1 MTTRQNSSIAIV
13 FILGLLA
20 MLMPLSIDMYLPALP
35 VISEQFGV
43 PAGSAQMTL
52 STYILGFAVGQLLYG
67 PMADSIGRKPVILG
81 GTLVFAA
88 AAVACALAQTI
99 DQLIVMRFF
108 HGLAAAAASVV
119 INALMRDIYPKEE
132 FSRMMSFVMLVTT
145 IAPLLAPIVGG
156 WVLVWLSWHYIFW
169 ILAVAAIL
177 ASVMIFTLIKETL
190 PVERRQPFRL
200 RTTLGN
206 FASLFRHKRVLSYM
220 LASGF
225 SFAGMFSFLSAGPFV
240 YIEINHVSPQHFGYY
255 FALNIVFL
263 FVMTIIN
270 SRFVR
275 RVGALNMFRTG
286 LWIQFVMA
294 GWMVFSALFGVGFW
308 ALIKETLP
316 VERRQPFRLRTTLG
330 NFASLFRHK
339 RVLSYMLASG
349 FSFAGMFSFL
359 SAGPFVYIE
368 INHVSPQHFGYY
380 FALNI
385 VFLFVMTIINSRF
398 VRRVGALNMFRTGL
412 WIQFVMAGWMVF
424 SALFGV
430 GFWALVVGVAA
441 FVGCVSMVSSNAMAV
456 ILDEFPHM
464 AGTAS
469 SLAGTFRFG
478 IGAIVGALLSL
489 ATFNSAWPM
498 IWSIAFCATCSI
510 LFYLYASRAKKR

>member
-1 MTTRQNSSIAIV
+1 MTTRPHSSFKIV

-35 VISEQFGV
+35 VISAQFGV
-43 PAGSAQMTL
+43 PPGSAQMTL
-52 STYILGFAVGQLLYG
+52 STYILGFALGQLLYG
-67 PMADSIGRKPVILG
+67 PMADSLGRKPVILG
-81 GTLVFAA
+81 GTLVFAG

-99 DQLIVMRFF
+99 DHLIFMRFL

-145 IAPLLAPIVGG
+145 IAPLVAPMAGG
-156 WVLVWLSWHYIFW
+156 AVLVWFSWHAIFW
-169 ILAVAAIL
+169 ILALAALL
-177 ASVMIFTLIKETL
+177 ASAMIFFFIDETL
-190 PVERRQPFRL
+190 PAEHRQKFHI
-200 RTTLGN
+200 RTTIGN

-240 YIEINHVSPQHFGYY
+240 YIELNHVSPQHFGYY

-263 FVMTIIN
+263 FVLTIIN

-275 RVGALNMFRTG
+275 RVGALNMFRAG

-294 GWMVFSALFGVGFW
+294 VWLVVSA
-308 ALIKETLP
+308 
-316 VERRQPFRLRTTLG
+316 
-330 NFASLFRHK
+330 
-339 RVLSYMLASG
+339 
-349 FSFAGMFSFL
+349 FL
-359 SAGPFVYIE
+359 
-368 INHVSPQHFGYY
+368 
-380 FALNI
+380 
-385 VFLFVMTIINSRF
+385 
-398 VRRVGALNMFRTGL
+398 
-412 WIQFVMAGWMVF
+412 
-424 SALFGV
+424 GV
-430 GFWALVVGVAA
+430 GFWALVIGVAA
-441 FVGCVSMVSSNAMAV
+441 FVGCVSMISSNAMAV

-478 IGAIVGALLSL
+478 IGAIVGALLSM
-489 ATFNSAWPM
+489 ATFTTAWPM
-498 IWSIAFCATCSI
+498 LWAMAFCATSSV
-510 LFYLYASRAKKR
+510 LFCLYASRPRKAAH

>member
-1 MTTRQNSSIAIV
+1 MTTRPHSSFKIV

-35 VISEQFGV
+35 VISAQFGV

-52 STYILGFAVGQLLYG
+52 STYILGFAIGQLLYG
-67 PMADSIGRKPVILG
+67 PMADSLGRKPVILG
-81 GTLVFAA
+81 GTLVFAG
-88 AAVACALAQTI
+88 AAVACALAQSI
-99 DQLIVMRFF
+99 DQLIIMRFF

-119 INALMRDIYPKEE
+119 INALMRDVYPKEE

-145 IAPLLAPIVGG
+145 IAPLVAPMVGG
-156 WVLVWLSWHYIFW
+156 AVLVWFSWHAIFW
-169 ILAVAAIL
+169 ILAVAALL
-177 ASVMIFTLIKETL
+177 ASAMIFFFIDETL
-190 PVERRQPFRL
+190 PVEHRQKFHI
-200 RTTLGN
+200 RTTMGN

-240 YIEINHVSPQHFGYY
+240 YIELNHVSPQHFGYY

-275 RVGALNMFRTG
+275 RVGAINMFRAG

-294 GWMVFSALFGVGFW
+294 IWMVVSAF
-308 ALIKETLP
+308 
-316 VERRQPFRLRTTLG
+316 LG
-330 NFASLFRHK
+330 
-339 RVLSYMLASG
+339 
-349 FSFAGMFSFL
+349 
-359 SAGPFVYIE
+359 I
-368 INHVSPQHFGYY
+368 
-380 FALNI
+380 
-385 VFLFVMTIINSRF
+385 
-398 VRRVGALNMFRTGL
+398 
-412 WIQFVMAGWMVF
+412 
-424 SALFGV
+424 

-441 FVGCVSMVSSNAMAV
+441 FVGCVSMISSNAMAV

-478 IGAIVGALLSL
+478 IGAVVGALLSM
-489 ATFNSAWPM
+489 ATFNTAWPM
-498 IWSIAFCATCSI
+498 LWAIAFCATSSI
-510 LFYLYASRAKKR
+510 LFYLYASRPRKAAH

>member
-1 MTTRQNSSIAIV
+1 MTTRPHSSFKIV

-35 VISEQFGV
+35 VISAQFGV

-52 STYILGFAVGQLLYG
+52 STYILGFALGQLFYG
-67 PMADSIGRKPVILG
+67 PMADSLGRKPVILG

-99 DQLIVMRFF
+99 DHLIIMRFF

-145 IAPLLAPIVGG
+145 IAPLVAPMAGG
-156 WVLVWLSWHYIFW
+156 AVLVWFSWHVIFW
-169 ILAVAAIL
+169 ILALAALL
-177 ASVMIFTLIKETL
+177 ASAMIFFFIDETL
-190 PVERRQPFRL
+190 SVERRQKFHI
-200 RTTLGN
+200 RTTIGN

-240 YIEINHVSPQHFGYY
+240 YIELNHVSPQHFGYY

-263 FVMTIIN
+263 FIMTIIN

-275 RVGALNMFRTG
+275 RVGALNMFRAG

-294 GWMVFSALFGVGFW
+294 IWLVVSA
-308 ALIKETLP
+308 
-316 VERRQPFRLRTTLG
+316 
-330 NFASLFRHK
+330 
-339 RVLSYMLASG
+339 
-349 FSFAGMFSFL
+349 FL
-359 SAGPFVYIE
+359 
-368 INHVSPQHFGYY
+368 
-380 FALNI
+380 
-385 VFLFVMTIINSRF
+385 
-398 VRRVGALNMFRTGL
+398 
-412 WIQFVMAGWMVF
+412 
-424 SALFGV
+424 GV

-478 IGAIVGALLSL
+478 IGAIVGALLSM
-489 ATFNSAWPM
+489 ATFTTAWPM
-498 IWSIAFCATCSI
+498 LWAMAFCATSSI
-510 LFYLYASRAKKR
+510 LFYLYASRPRKAVH

>member
-1 MTTRQNSSIAIV
+1 MTTRPHSSFKIV

-35 VISEQFGV
+35 VISAQFGV

-52 STYILGFAVGQLLYG
+52 STYILGFALGQLFYG
-67 PMADSIGRKPVILG
+67 PMADSLGRKPVILG

-99 DQLIVMRFF
+99 DHLIIMRFF

-145 IAPLLAPIVGG
+145 IAPLVAPMAGG
-156 WVLVWLSWHYIFW
+156 AVLVWFSWHVIFW
-169 ILAVAAIL
+169 ILALAALL
-177 ASVMIFTLIKETL
+177 ASAMIFFFIDETL
-190 PVERRQPFRL
+190 PVERRQKFHI
-200 RTTLGN
+200 RTTIGN

-240 YIEINHVSPQHFGYY
+240 YIELNHVSPQHFGYY

-263 FVMTIIN
+263 FIMTIIN

-275 RVGALNMFRTG
+275 RVGALNMFRAG
-286 LWIQFVMA
+286 LWIQFAMA
-294 GWMVFSALFGVGFW
+294 IWLVVSA
-308 ALIKETLP
+308 
-316 VERRQPFRLRTTLG
+316 
-330 NFASLFRHK
+330 
-339 RVLSYMLASG
+339 
-349 FSFAGMFSFL
+349 FL
-359 SAGPFVYIE
+359 
-368 INHVSPQHFGYY
+368 
-380 FALNI
+380 
-385 VFLFVMTIINSRF
+385 
-398 VRRVGALNMFRTGL
+398 
-412 WIQFVMAGWMVF
+412 
-424 SALFGV
+424 GV

-478 IGAIVGALLSL
+478 IGAIVGALLSM
-489 ATFNSAWPM
+489 ATFTTAWPM
-498 IWSIAFCATCSI
+498 LWAMAFCATSSI
-510 LFYLYASRAKKR
+510 LFYLYASRPRKAAH

>member
-1 MTTRQNSSIAIV
+1 MTTRQHSSLRIV

-35 VISEQFGV
+35 VIAQQFGV

-52 STYILGFAVGQLLYG
+52 STYILGFALGQLLYG

-81 GTLVFAA
+81 GTLIFAA
-88 AAVACALAQTI
+88 AAGACALAQSI
-99 DQLIVMRFF
+99 DQLITLRFF

-145 IAPLLAPIVGG
+145 VAPLLAPMIGG
-156 WVLVWLSWHYIFW
+156 AVLVWLSWHAIFW
-169 ILAVAAIL
+169 ILAIAALL
-177 ASVMIFTLIKETL
+177 ASLMILFFISETL
-190 PVERRQPFRL
+190 PMERRQPFHI

-206 FASLFRHKRVLSYM
+206 FATLFRHKRVLSYM

-240 YIEINHVSPQHFGYY
+240 YIELNHVLPQNFGYY

-263 FVMTIIN
+263 FIMTIIN
-270 SRFVR
+270 GRFVR
-275 RVGALNMFRTG
+275 RVGALRMFRTG

-294 GWMVFSALFGVGFW
+294 LWL
-308 ALIKETLP
+308 
-316 VERRQPFRLRTTLG
+316 
-330 NFASLFRHK
+330 
-339 RVLSYMLASG
+339 VLSAA
-349 FSFAGMFSFL
+349 FD
-359 SAGPFVYIE
+359 
-368 INHVSPQHFGYY
+368 
-380 FALNI
+380 
-385 VFLFVMTIINSRF
+385 
-398 VRRVGALNMFRTGL
+398 
-412 WIQFVMAGWMVF
+412 
-424 SALFGV
+424 V
-430 GFWALVVGVAA
+430 GFWALVMGVAA
-441 FVGCVSMVSSNAMAV
+441 FVGCVSLVASNAMAV

-498 IWSIAFCATCSI
+498 IWSIAFCATSSI
-510 LFYLYASRAKKR
+510 LFYLYASRPKRG

>member
-1 MTTRQNSSIAIV
+1 MTTRPHSSFKIV

-35 VISEQFGV
+35 VISAQFGV

-52 STYILGFAVGQLLYG
+52 STYILGFALGQLFYG
-67 PMADSIGRKPVILG
+67 PMADSLGRKPVILG

-88 AAVACALAQTI
+88 AAVACALAQSI

-145 IAPLLAPIVGG
+145 IAPLVAPMAGG
-156 WVLVWLSWHYIFW
+156 AVLVWFSWHVIFW
-169 ILAVAAIL
+169 ILALAALL
-177 ASVMIFTLIKETL
+177 ASAMIFFFIDETL
-190 PVERRQPFRL
+190 PVERRQKFHI
-200 RTTLGN
+200 RTTIGN

-240 YIEINHVSPQHFGYY
+240 YIELNHVSPQHFGYY

-263 FVMTIIN
+263 FIMTIIN

-275 RVGALNMFRTG
+275 RVGALNMFRAG

-294 GWMVFSALFGVGFW
+294 IWLVVSA
-308 ALIKETLP
+308 
-316 VERRQPFRLRTTLG
+316 
-330 NFASLFRHK
+330 
-339 RVLSYMLASG
+339 
-349 FSFAGMFSFL
+349 FL
-359 SAGPFVYIE
+359 
-368 INHVSPQHFGYY
+368 
-380 FALNI
+380 
-385 VFLFVMTIINSRF
+385 
-398 VRRVGALNMFRTGL
+398 
-412 WIQFVMAGWMVF
+412 
-424 SALFGV
+424 GV

-441 FVGCVSMVSSNAMAV
+441 FVGCVSMVSSNGMAV

-478 IGAIVGALLSL
+478 IGAIVGALLSM
-489 ATFNSAWPM
+489 ATFTTAWPM
-498 IWSIAFCATCSI
+498 LWAMAFCATSSI
-510 LFYLYASRAKKR
+510 LFYLYASRPRKAAH

>member
-1 MTTRQNSSIAIV
+1 VTTRPHSSFKIV

-35 VISEQFGV
+35 VISAQFGV

-52 STYILGFAVGQLLYG
+52 STYILGFAIGQLLYG
-67 PMADSIGRKPVILG
+67 PMADSLGRKPVILG
-81 GTLVFAA
+81 GTLVFAG
-88 AAVACALAQTI
+88 AAVACALAQSI
-99 DQLIVMRFF
+99 DQLIIMRFF

-119 INALMRDIYPKEE
+119 INALMRDVYPKEE

-145 IAPLLAPIVGG
+145 IAPLVAPMVGG
-156 WVLVWLSWHYIFW
+156 AVLVWFSWHAIFW
-169 ILAVAAIL
+169 ILAVAALL
-177 ASVMIFTLIKETL
+177 ASAMIFFFIDETL
-190 PVERRQPFRL
+190 PVERRQKFHI
-200 RTTLGN
+200 RTTMGN

-240 YIEINHVSPQHFGYY
+240 YIELNHVSPQHFGYY

-275 RVGALNMFRTG
+275 RVGAINMFRAG

-294 GWMVFSALFGVGFW
+294 IWMVVSAF
-308 ALIKETLP
+308 
-316 VERRQPFRLRTTLG
+316 LG
-330 NFASLFRHK
+330 
-339 RVLSYMLASG
+339 
-349 FSFAGMFSFL
+349 
-359 SAGPFVYIE
+359 I
-368 INHVSPQHFGYY
+368 
-380 FALNI
+380 
-385 VFLFVMTIINSRF
+385 
-398 VRRVGALNMFRTGL
+398 
-412 WIQFVMAGWMVF
+412 
-424 SALFGV
+424 

-441 FVGCVSMVSSNAMAV
+441 FVGCVSMISSNAMAV

-478 IGAIVGALLSL
+478 IGAVVGALLSM
-489 ATFNSAWPM
+489 ATFNTAWPM
-498 IWSIAFCATCSI
+498 LWAIAFCATSSI
-510 LFYLYASRAKKR
+510 LFYLYASRPRKAAH

>member
-1 MTTRQNSSIAIV
+1 MTIRPHSSFKIV

-35 VISEQFGV
+35 VISAQFGV

-52 STYILGFAVGQLLYG
+52 STYILGFALGQLFYG
-67 PMADSIGRKPVILG
+67 PMADSLGRKPVILG

-99 DQLIVMRFF
+99 DHLIIMRFF

-145 IAPLLAPIVGG
+145 IAPLVAPMAGG
-156 WVLVWLSWHYIFW
+156 AVLVWFSWHVIFW
-169 ILAVAAIL
+169 ILALAALL
-177 ASVMIFTLIKETL
+177 ASAMIFFFIDETL
-190 PVERRQPFRL
+190 PVERRQKFHI
-200 RTTLGN
+200 RTTIGN

-240 YIEINHVSPQHFGYY
+240 YIELNHVSPQHFGYY

-263 FVMTIIN
+263 FIMTIIN

-275 RVGALNMFRTG
+275 RVGALNMFRAG

-294 GWMVFSALFGVGFW
+294 IWLVASA
-308 ALIKETLP
+308 
-316 VERRQPFRLRTTLG
+316 
-330 NFASLFRHK
+330 
-339 RVLSYMLASG
+339 
-349 FSFAGMFSFL
+349 FL
-359 SAGPFVYIE
+359 
-368 INHVSPQHFGYY
+368 
-380 FALNI
+380 
-385 VFLFVMTIINSRF
+385 
-398 VRRVGALNMFRTGL
+398 
-412 WIQFVMAGWMVF
+412 
-424 SALFGV
+424 GV

-478 IGAIVGALLSL
+478 IGAIVGALLSM
-489 ATFNSAWPM
+489 ATFTTAWPM
-498 IWSIAFCATCSI
+498 LWAMAFCATSSI
-510 LFYLYASRAKKR
+510 LFYLYASRPRKAAH

>member
-1 MTTRQNSSIAIV
+1 MTRRPHSSLSIV

-35 VISEQFGV
+35 VIAEQFGV

-88 AAVACALAQTI
+88 AAVACALAQSI
-99 DQLIVMRFF
+99 EQLITMRFF

-119 INALMRDIYPKEE
+119 INALMRDIYPREE

-145 IAPLLAPIVGG
+145 IAPLLAPMVGG
-156 WVLVWLSWHYIFW
+156 AVLVWFSWHAIFW
-169 ILAVAAIL
+169 ILAIAAL
-177 ASVMIFTLIKETL
+177 MASAMIAFFIRETL
-190 PVERRQPFRL
+190 PVEKRQKFHI

-240 YIEINHVSPQHFGYY
+240 YIEINHVSPQNFGYY

-263 FVMTIIN
+263 IVTTIVNGRI
-270 SRFVR
+270 VR
-275 RVGALNMFRTG
+275 RVGALNMFRSG
-286 LWIQFVMA
+286 LWIQFAMA
-294 GWMVFSALFGVGFW
+294 LWMVVTALLDVGFW
-308 ALIKETLP
+308 
-316 VERRQPFRLRTTLG
+316 
-330 NFASLFRHK
+330 SL
-339 RVLSYMLASG
+339 VL
-349 FSFAGMFSFL
+349 
-359 SAGPFVYIE
+359 
-368 INHVSPQHFGYY
+368 
-380 FALNI
+380 
-385 VFLFVMTIINSRF
+385 
-398 VRRVGALNMFRTGL
+398 
-412 WIQFVMAGWMVF
+412 
-424 SALFGV
+424 
-430 GFWALVVGVAA
+430 GVAA
-441 FVGCVSMVSSNAMAV
+441 FVGCVSLVASNAMAV

-498 IWSIAFCATCSI
+498 IWSITFCATCSI
-510 LFYLYASRAKKR
+510 LFYLYASRSKKTG

>member
-1 MTTRQNSSIAIV
+1 MTTRQHSSFAIV

-35 VISEQFGV
+35 VISAQFGV
-43 PAGSAQMTL
+43 PAGSTQMTL
-52 STYILGFAVGQLLYG
+52 STYILGFALGQLIYG
-67 PMADSIGRKPVILG
+67 PMADSFGRKPVVLG

-88 AAVACALAQTI
+88 AAVACALANTI

-145 IAPLLAPIVGG
+145 IAPLMAPIVGG

-169 ILAVAAIL
+169 ILALAAIL
-177 ASVMIFTLIKETL
+177 ASAMIFFLIKETL
-190 PVERRQPFRL
+190 PPERRQPFHIR
-200 RTTLGN
+200 
-206 FASLFRHKRVLSYM
+206 
-220 LASGF
+220 ASGF

-240 YIEINHVSPQHFGYY
+240 YIEINHVAPENFGYY

-263 FVMTIIN
+263 FVMTIFN

-275 RVGALNMFRTG
+275 RIGALNMFRSG
-286 LWIQFVMA
+286 LWIQFIMA
-294 GWMVFSALFGVGFW
+294 AWMVISALLGLGFW
-308 ALIKETLP
+308 
-316 VERRQPFRLRTTLG
+316 
-330 NFASLFRHK
+330 S
-339 RVLSYMLASG
+339 
-349 FSFAGMFSFL
+349 
-359 SAGPFVYIE
+359 
-368 INHVSPQHFGYY
+368 
-380 FALNI
+380 
-385 VFLFVMTIINSRF
+385 
-398 VRRVGALNMFRTGL
+398 
-412 WIQFVMAGWMVF
+412 
-424 SALFGV
+424 
-430 GFWALVVGVAA
+430 LVVGVAA
-441 FVGCVSMVSSNAMAV
+441 FVGCVAMVSSTAMAV

-498 IWSIAFCATCSI
+498 IWSIAFCATSSI
-510 LFYLYASRAKKR
+510 LFCLYASRPKKR

>member
-1 MTTRQNSSIAIV
+1 VTTRPRSSFKIV

-35 VISEQFGV
+35 VISAQFGV

-52 STYILGFAVGQLLYG
+52 STYILGFALGQLFYG
-67 PMADSIGRKPVILG
+67 PMADSLGRKPVILG

-88 AAVACALAQTI
+88 AAVACALSQTI
-99 DQLIVMRFF
+99 DHLIIMRFL

-145 IAPLLAPIVGG
+145 IAPLVAPMAGG
-156 WVLVWLSWHYIFW
+156 AVLVWFSWHVIFW
-169 ILAVAAIL
+169 ILALAALL
-177 ASVMIFTLIKETL
+177 ASAMIFFFIDETL
-190 PVERRQPFRL
+190 PAERRQKFHI
-200 RTTLGN
+200 RTTIGN

-240 YIEINHVSPQHFGYY
+240 YIELNHVSPQHFGYY

-263 FVMTIIN
+263 FIMTIIN

-275 RVGALNMFRTG
+275 RVGALNMFRAG

-294 GWMVFSALFGVGFW
+294 IWLVVSA
-308 ALIKETLP
+308 
-316 VERRQPFRLRTTLG
+316 
-330 NFASLFRHK
+330 
-339 RVLSYMLASG
+339 
-349 FSFAGMFSFL
+349 FL
-359 SAGPFVYIE
+359 
-368 INHVSPQHFGYY
+368 
-380 FALNI
+380 
-385 VFLFVMTIINSRF
+385 
-398 VRRVGALNMFRTGL
+398 
-412 WIQFVMAGWMVF
+412 
-424 SALFGV
+424 GV

-441 FVGCVSMVSSNAMAV
+441 FVGCVSMVSSNGMAV

-478 IGAIVGALLSL
+478 IGAIVGALLSM
-489 ATFNSAWPM
+489 ATFTTAWPM
-498 IWSIAFCATCSI
+498 LWAMAFCATSSI
-510 LFYLYASRAKKR
+510 LFYLYASRPRKAAH

>member
-1 MTTRQNSSIAIV
+1 MTTRPHSSFKIV

-35 VISEQFGV
+35 VISAQFGV

-52 STYILGFAVGQLLYG
+52 STYILGFALGQLFYG
-67 PMADSIGRKPVILG
+67 PMADSLGRKPVILG

-99 DQLIVMRFF
+99 DHLIIMRFF

-145 IAPLLAPIVGG
+145 IAPLVAPMAGG
-156 WVLVWLSWHYIFW
+156 AVLVWFSWHVIFW
-169 ILAVAAIL
+169 ILALAALL
-177 ASVMIFTLIKETL
+177 ASAMIFFFIDETL
-190 PVERRQPFRL
+190 PVERRQKFHI
-200 RTTLGN
+200 RTTISN

-240 YIEINHVSPQHFGYY
+240 YIELNHVSPQHFGYY

-263 FVMTIIN
+263 FIMTIIN

-275 RVGALNMFRTG
+275 RVGALNMFRAG

-294 GWMVFSALFGVGFW
+294 IWLVVSA
-308 ALIKETLP
+308 
-316 VERRQPFRLRTTLG
+316 
-330 NFASLFRHK
+330 
-339 RVLSYMLASG
+339 
-349 FSFAGMFSFL
+349 FL
-359 SAGPFVYIE
+359 
-368 INHVSPQHFGYY
+368 
-380 FALNI
+380 
-385 VFLFVMTIINSRF
+385 
-398 VRRVGALNMFRTGL
+398 
-412 WIQFVMAGWMVF
+412 
-424 SALFGV
+424 GV

-478 IGAIVGALLSL
+478 IGAIVGALLSM
-489 ATFNSAWPM
+489 ATFTTAWPM
-498 IWSIAFCATCSI
+498 LWAMAFCATSSI
-510 LFYLYASRAKKR
+510 LFYLYASRPRKAAH

>member
-1 MTTRQNSSIAIV
+1 MTTRPHSSFKIV

-35 VISEQFGV
+35 VISAQFGV

-52 STYILGFAVGQLLYG
+52 STYILGFALGQLFYG
-67 PMADSIGRKPVILG
+67 PMADSFGRKPVILG
-81 GTLVFAA
+81 GTLIFAG
-88 AAVACALAQTI
+88 AAVACAQAQTI

-145 IAPLLAPIVGG
+145 IAPLVAPIAGG
-156 WVLVWLSWHYIFW
+156 AVLVWFSWHVIFW
-169 ILAVAAIL
+169 ILALAALL
-177 ASVMIFTLIKETL
+177 ASAMIFFFIDETL
-190 PVERRQPFRL
+190 PAERRQKFHI
-200 RTTLGN
+200 RTTMGN

-240 YIEINHVSPQHFGYY
+240 YIELNHVSPQHFGYY

-263 FVMTIIN
+263 FIMTIIN

-275 RVGALNMFRTG
+275 RVGALNMFRAG

-294 GWMVFSALFGVGFW
+294 IWL
-308 ALIKETLP
+308 
-316 VERRQPFRLRTTLG
+316 
-330 NFASLFRHK
+330 
-339 RVLSYMLASG
+339 VLSA
-349 FSFAGMFSFL
+349 F
-359 SAGPFVYIE
+359 
-368 INHVSPQHFGYY
+368 
-380 FALNI
+380 
-385 VFLFVMTIINSRF
+385 T
-398 VRRVGALNMFRTGL
+398 
-412 WIQFVMAGWMVF
+412 
-424 SALFGV
+424 GV

-478 IGAIVGALLSL
+478 IGAIVGALLSM
-489 ATFNSAWPM
+489 ATFNTAWPM
-498 IWSIAFCATCSI
+498 LWAMAFCATSSI
-510 LFYLYASRAKKR
+510 LFYLYASRPRKVAS

>member
-1 MTTRQNSSIAIV
+1 MTTRPHSSFKIV

-35 VISEQFGV
+35 VISAQFGV

-52 STYILGFAVGQLLYG
+52 STYILGFALGQLLYG
-67 PMADSIGRKPVILG
+67 PMADSLGRKPVILG
-81 GTLVFAA
+81 GTLVFAG

-99 DQLIVMRFF
+99 DHLIFMRFL

-145 IAPLLAPIVGG
+145 IAPLVAPMAGG
-156 WVLVWLSWHYIFW
+156 AVLVWFSWHAIFW
-169 ILAVAAIL
+169 ILALAALL
-177 ASVMIFTLIKETL
+177 ASAMIFFFIDETL
-190 PVERRQPFRL
+190 PVERRQKFHI
-200 RTTLGN
+200 RTTIGN

-240 YIEINHVSPQHFGYY
+240 YIELNHVSPQHFGYY

-263 FVMTIIN
+263 FVLTIIN

-275 RVGALNMFRTG
+275 RVGALNMFRAG

-294 GWMVFSALFGVGFW
+294 VWLVVSA
-308 ALIKETLP
+308 
-316 VERRQPFRLRTTLG
+316 
-330 NFASLFRHK
+330 
-339 RVLSYMLASG
+339 
-349 FSFAGMFSFL
+349 FL
-359 SAGPFVYIE
+359 
-368 INHVSPQHFGYY
+368 
-380 FALNI
+380 
-385 VFLFVMTIINSRF
+385 
-398 VRRVGALNMFRTGL
+398 
-412 WIQFVMAGWMVF
+412 
-424 SALFGV
+424 GV
-430 GFWALVVGVAA
+430 GFWALVIGVAA
-441 FVGCVSMVSSNAMAV
+441 FVGCVSMISSNAMAV

-478 IGAIVGALLSL
+478 IGAIVGALLSM
-489 ATFNSAWPM
+489 ATFTTAWPM
-498 IWSIAFCATCSI
+498 LWAMAFCATSSV
-510 LFYLYASRAKKR
+510 LFCLYASRPRTAAH

>member
-1 MTTRQNSSIAIV
+1 VTTRPHSSFSIV

-35 VISEQFGV
+35 VIAEQFGV

-52 STYILGFAVGQLLYG
+52 STYILGFALGQLLYG
-67 PMADSIGRKPVILG
+67 PMADSLGRKPVILG

-88 AAVACALAQTI
+88 AAAACAMSQSI
-99 DQLIVMRFF
+99 DHLIVMRFF

-145 IAPLLAPIVGG
+145 VAPLVAPMVGG
-156 WVLVWLSWHYIFW
+156 AVLVWFSWHAIFW
-169 ILAVAAIL
+169 ILALAALL
-177 ASVMIFTLIKETL
+177 ASAMIFFFIKETL
-190 PVERRQPFRL
+190 PAEHRHKFHI

-240 YIEINHVSPQHFGYY
+240 YIELNHVSPQHFGYY
-255 FALNIVFL
+255 FALNVVFI
-263 FVMTIIN
+263 FVLTMIN

-275 RVGALNMFRTG
+275 RVGALNMFRIG

-294 GWMVFSALFGVGFW
+294 MWMVVTAFFDVGFW
-308 ALIKETLP
+308 T
-316 VERRQPFRLRTTLG
+316 
-330 NFASLFRHK
+330 
-339 RVLSYMLASG
+339 
-349 FSFAGMFSFL
+349 
-359 SAGPFVYIE
+359 
-368 INHVSPQHFGYY
+368 
-380 FALNI
+380 
-385 VFLFVMTIINSRF
+385 
-398 VRRVGALNMFRTGL
+398 
-412 WIQFVMAGWMVF
+412 
-424 SALFGV
+424 
-430 GFWALVVGVAA
+430 LVVGIAA
-441 FVGCVSMVSSNAMAV
+441 FVGCISMVSSNAMAV

-489 ATFNSAWPM
+489 ATFTSAWPM
-498 IWSIAFCATCSI
+498 LWAIALCATGSI
-510 LFYLYASRAKKR
+510 LFCLYASRPRKAVK

>member
-1 MTTRQNSSIAIV
+1 MTTRPHSSLSIV

-35 VISEQFGV
+35 VIAEQFAV

-52 STYILGFAVGQLLYG
+52 STYILGFAVGQLIYG

-81 GTLVFAA
+81 GTLIFAA

-99 DQLIVMRFF
+99 DQLITMRFF

-119 INALMRDIYPKEE
+119 INALMRDMYPREE

-145 IAPLLAPIVGG
+145 IAPLLAPMIGG
-156 WVLVWLSWHYIFW
+156 AVLIWFSWHAIFW
-169 ILAVAAIL
+169 ILAIAALL
-177 ASVMIFTLIKETL
+177 ASAMIAIFIRETL
-190 PVERRQPFRL
+190 PPERRQPFHL
-200 RTTLGN
+200 RTTVGN

-240 YIEINHVSPQHFGYY
+240 YIEVNNVSPQDFGYY

-263 FVMTIIN
+263 FLMTIIN
-270 SRFVR
+270 GRFVR
-275 RVGALNMFRTG
+275 RIGALNMFRGG

-294 GWMVFSALFGVGFW
+294 IWMVMTALLGVGFW
-308 ALIKETLP
+308 
-316 VERRQPFRLRTTLG
+316 
-330 NFASLFRHK
+330 S
-339 RVLSYMLASG
+339 
-349 FSFAGMFSFL
+349 
-359 SAGPFVYIE
+359 
-368 INHVSPQHFGYY
+368 
-380 FALNI
+380 
-385 VFLFVMTIINSRF
+385 
-398 VRRVGALNMFRTGL
+398 
-412 WIQFVMAGWMVF
+412 
-424 SALFGV
+424 
-430 GFWALVVGVAA
+430 LVVGVAA
-441 FVGCVSMVSSNAMAV
+441 FIGCVSLVSSNAMAV

-489 ATFNSAWPM
+489 STFNSAWPM
-498 IWSIAFCATCSI
+498 IWSITFCATSSI
-510 LFYLYASRAKKR
+510 LFYIYASRGKK

>member
-1 MTTRQNSSIAIV
+1 MTTRPHSSFKIV

-35 VISEQFGV
+35 VISAQFGV

-52 STYILGFAVGQLLYG
+52 STYILGFALGQLFYG
-67 PMADSIGRKPVILG
+67 PMADSLGRKPVILG
-81 GTLVFAA
+81 GTLIFAG
-88 AAVACALAQTI
+88 AAVACALAQSI
-99 DQLIVMRFF
+99 DQLIVMRFL

-145 IAPLLAPIVGG
+145 IAPLVAPMAGG
-156 WVLVWLSWHYIFW
+156 AVLVWFSWHAIFW
-169 ILAVAAIL
+169 ILAIAALL
-177 ASVMIFTLIKETL
+177 ASAMIFFFIDETL
-190 PVERRQPFRL
+190 PVERRQTFHI
-200 RTTLGN
+200 RTTMAN

-240 YIEINHVSPQHFGYY
+240 YIELNHVSPQHFGYY

-263 FVMTIIN
+263 FIMTIIN

-275 RVGALNMFRTG
+275 RVGAINMFRAG
-286 LWIQFVMA
+286 LWIQFVVA
-294 GWMVFSALFGVGFW
+294 VWLVISAFFD
-308 ALIKETLP
+308 
-316 VERRQPFRLRTTLG
+316 
-330 NFASLFRHK
+330 
-339 RVLSYMLASG
+339 
-349 FSFAGMFSFL
+349 
-359 SAGPFVYIE
+359 
-368 INHVSPQHFGYY
+368 
-380 FALNI
+380 
-385 VFLFVMTIINSRF
+385 
-398 VRRVGALNMFRTGL
+398 
-412 WIQFVMAGWMVF
+412 
-424 SALFGV
+424 V

-441 FVGCVSMVSSNAMAV
+441 FVGCVSMVSSNGMAV

-489 ATFNSAWPM
+489 ATFNTAWPM
-498 IWSIAFCATCSI
+498 LWAIAFCATSSI
-510 LFYLYASRAKKR
+510 LFYLYARRPRKLAH

>member
-1 MTTRQNSSIAIV
+1 MTTRPHSSFKIV

-35 VISEQFGV
+35 VISAQFGV

-52 STYILGFAVGQLLYG
+52 STYILGFALGQLFYG
-67 PMADSIGRKPVILG
+67 PMADSFGRKPVILG
-81 GTLVFAA
+81 GTLIFAG
-88 AAVACALAQTI
+88 AAVACAQAQTI

-145 IAPLLAPIVGG
+145 IAPLVAPMAGG
-156 WVLVWLSWHYIFW
+156 AVLVWFSWHVIFW
-169 ILAVAAIL
+169 ILALAALL
-177 ASVMIFTLIKETL
+177 ASAMIFFFIDETL
-190 PVERRQPFRL
+190 PAERRQKFHI
-200 RTTLGN
+200 RTTMGN

-240 YIEINHVSPQHFGYY
+240 YIELNHVSPQHFGYY

-263 FVMTIIN
+263 FIMTIIN

-275 RVGALNMFRTG
+275 RVGALNMFRAG

-294 GWMVFSALFGVGFW
+294 IWL
-308 ALIKETLP
+308 
-316 VERRQPFRLRTTLG
+316 
-330 NFASLFRHK
+330 
-339 RVLSYMLASG
+339 VLSA
-349 FSFAGMFSFL
+349 F
-359 SAGPFVYIE
+359 
-368 INHVSPQHFGYY
+368 
-380 FALNI
+380 
-385 VFLFVMTIINSRF
+385 T
-398 VRRVGALNMFRTGL
+398 
-412 WIQFVMAGWMVF
+412 
-424 SALFGV
+424 GV

-478 IGAIVGALLSL
+478 IGAIVGALLSM
-489 ATFNSAWPM
+489 ATFNTAWPM
-498 IWSIAFCATCSI
+498 LWAMAFCATSSI
-510 LFYLYASRAKKR
+510 LFYLYTSRPRKVAS

>member
-1 MTTRQNSSIAIV
+1 VTTRQHSSLRIV

-35 VISEQFGV
+35 VIAQQFGV

-52 STYILGFAVGQLLYG
+52 STYILGFALGQLLYG

-81 GTLVFAA
+81 GTLIFAA
-88 AAVACALAQTI
+88 AASACALTQSI
-99 DQLIVMRFF
+99 DQLITLRFF

-145 IAPLLAPIVGG
+145 VAPLLAPMIGG
-156 WVLVWLSWHYIFW
+156 AVLVWLSWHAIFW
-169 ILAVAAIL
+169 ILAIAALL
-177 ASVMIFTLIKETL
+177 ASLMIFFFISETL
-190 PVERRQPFRL
+190 PVERRQPFHI

-206 FASLFRHKRVLSYM
+206 FATLFRHKRVLSYM

-240 YIEINHVSPQHFGYY
+240 YIELNHVLPQNFGYY

-263 FVMTIIN
+263 FIMTIIN
-270 SRFVR
+270 GRFVR
-275 RVGALNMFRTG
+275 RVGALRMFRAG

-294 GWMVFSALFGVGFW
+294 LWMV
-308 ALIKETLP
+308 
-316 VERRQPFRLRTTLG
+316 
-330 NFASLFRHK
+330 
-339 RVLSYMLASG
+339 
-349 FSFAGMFSFL
+349 L
-359 SAGPFVYIE
+359 SAAFD
-368 INHVSPQHFGYY
+368 
-380 FALNI
+380 
-385 VFLFVMTIINSRF
+385 
-398 VRRVGALNMFRTGL
+398 
-412 WIQFVMAGWMVF
+412 
-424 SALFGV
+424 V

-441 FVGCVSMVSSNAMAV
+441 FVGCVSLVASNAMAV

-498 IWSIAFCATCSI
+498 IWSIAFCATSSI
-510 LFYLYASRAKKR
+510 LFYLYASRPKRG

>member
-1 MTTRQNSSIAIV
+1 MTTRPHSSFSIV

-35 VISEQFGV
+35 VIAEQFGV

-52 STYILGFAVGQLLYG
+52 STYILGFALGQLLYG
-67 PMADSIGRKPVILG
+67 PMADSLGRKPVVLG
-81 GTLVFAA
+81 GTLVFAVA
-88 AAVACALAQTI
+88 AAACAMAQSI
-99 DQLIVMRFF
+99 DHLIVMRFF

-145 IAPLLAPIVGG
+145 VAPLVAPMVGG
-156 WVLVWLSWHYIFW
+156 AVLVWFSWHAIFW
-169 ILAVAAIL
+169 ILALAALL
-177 ASVMIFTLIKETL
+177 ASAMIFFFIKETL
-190 PVERRQPFRL
+190 PAEHRQKFHI

-240 YIEINHVSPQHFGYY
+240 YIELNHVSPQHFGYY
-255 FALNIVFL
+255 FALNVVFI
-263 FVMTIIN
+263 FVLTMIN

-275 RVGALNMFRTG
+275 KVGALNMFRIG

-294 GWMVFSALFGVGFW
+294 VWMVVTAFFDVGFW
-308 ALIKETLP
+308 T
-316 VERRQPFRLRTTLG
+316 
-330 NFASLFRHK
+330 
-339 RVLSYMLASG
+339 
-349 FSFAGMFSFL
+349 
-359 SAGPFVYIE
+359 
-368 INHVSPQHFGYY
+368 
-380 FALNI
+380 
-385 VFLFVMTIINSRF
+385 
-398 VRRVGALNMFRTGL
+398 
-412 WIQFVMAGWMVF
+412 
-424 SALFGV
+424 
-430 GFWALVVGVAA
+430 LVVGIAA
-441 FVGCVSMVSSNAMAV
+441 FVGCISMVSSNAMAV

-489 ATFNSAWPM
+489 ATFTSAWPM
-498 IWSIAFCATCSI
+498 LWSIALCATGSI
-510 LFYLYASRAKKR
+510 LFCLYASRPRKAVK

>member
-1 MTTRQNSSIAIV
+1 MTTRPHSSFKIV

-35 VISEQFGV
+35 VISAQFGV

-52 STYILGFAVGQLLYG
+52 STYILGFALGQLFYG
-67 PMADSIGRKPVILG
+67 PMADSLGRKPVILG

-99 DQLIVMRFF
+99 DHLIIMRFF

-145 IAPLLAPIVGG
+145 IAPLVAPMAGG
-156 WVLVWLSWHYIFW
+156 AVLVWFNWHVIFW
-169 ILAVAAIL
+169 ILALAALL
-177 ASVMIFTLIKETL
+177 ASAMIFFFIDETL
-190 PVERRQPFRL
+190 PVERRQKFHI
-200 RTTLGN
+200 RTTIGN

-240 YIEINHVSPQHFGYY
+240 YIELNHVSPQHFGYY

-263 FVMTIIN
+263 FIMTIIN

-275 RVGALNMFRTG
+275 RVGALNMFRAG

-294 GWMVFSALFGVGFW
+294 IWLVVSA
-308 ALIKETLP
+308 
-316 VERRQPFRLRTTLG
+316 
-330 NFASLFRHK
+330 
-339 RVLSYMLASG
+339 
-349 FSFAGMFSFL
+349 FL
-359 SAGPFVYIE
+359 
-368 INHVSPQHFGYY
+368 
-380 FALNI
+380 
-385 VFLFVMTIINSRF
+385 
-398 VRRVGALNMFRTGL
+398 
-412 WIQFVMAGWMVF
+412 
-424 SALFGV
+424 GV

-478 IGAIVGALLSL
+478 IGAIVGALLSM
-489 ATFNSAWPM
+489 ATFTTAWPM
-498 IWSIAFCATCSI
+498 LWAMAFCATSSI
-510 LFYLYASRAKKR
+510 LFYLYASRPRKAAH

>member
-1 MTTRQNSSIAIV
+1 
-13 FILGLLA
+13 

-35 VISEQFGV
+35 VIAEQFGV

-52 STYILGFAVGQLLYG
+52 STYILGFALGQLLYG
-67 PMADSIGRKPVILG
+67 PMADSLGRKPVVLG
-81 GTLVFAA
+81 GTLVFAGA
-88 AAVACALAQTI
+88 AAACAMAQSI
-99 DQLIVMRFF
+99 DHLIVMRFF

-145 IAPLLAPIVGG
+145 VAPLVAPMVGG
-156 WVLVWLSWHYIFW
+156 PVLVWFSWHAIFW
-169 ILAVAAIL
+169 LLALAALL
-177 ASVMIFTLIKETL
+177 ASAMIFFFIKETL
-190 PVERRQPFRL
+190 PAEHRQKFHI

-240 YIEINHVSPQHFGYY
+240 YIELNHVSPQHFGYY
-255 FALNIVFL
+255 FALNVVFI
-263 FVMTIIN
+263 FVLTMIN

-275 RVGALNMFRTG
+275 RVGALNMFRIG

-294 GWMVFSALFGVGFW
+294 VWMVVTAFFDVGFW
-308 ALIKETLP
+308 TL
-316 VERRQPFRLRTTLG
+316 VIG
-330 NFASLFRHK
+330 
-339 RVLSYMLASG
+339 
-349 FSFAGMFSFL
+349 
-359 SAGPFVYIE
+359 I
-368 INHVSPQHFGYY
+368 
-380 FALNI
+380 
-385 VFLFVMTIINSRF
+385 
-398 VRRVGALNMFRTGL
+398 
-412 WIQFVMAGWMVF
+412 
-424 SALFGV
+424 
-430 GFWALVVGVAA
+430 AA
-441 FVGCVSMVSSNAMAV
+441 FVGCISIVSSNAMAV

-489 ATFNSAWPM
+489 ATFTTAWPM
-498 IWSIAFCATCSI
+498 LWSIALCATCSI
-510 LFYLYASRAKKR
+510 LFCLYASRPRKAVK